1 MERKKEKKKL
11 YLIYIYIYES
21 IKEIVEW
28 PRKGRKDEEDIEGT
42 ISIKKKK

>member
-11 YLIYIYIYES
+11 YLIYIYES

-42 ISIKKKK
+42 ISIK